1 MKIEVA
7 KIISEFGGELWE
19 EYSGRGMYGSTTA
32 AIEFDSES
40 DFYAALGEVMECDM
54 EDREEVAKYLRG
66 RVNIDNMGRGII
78 VY

>member
-1 MKIEVA
+1 MEINVA
-7 KIISEFGGELWE
+7 KIISEFGGELRD
-19 EYSGRGMYGSTTA
+19 EYSGRGMYGDKTA

-40 DFYAALGEVMECDM
+40 DFYSALAEVMECDI

-66 RVNIDNMGRGII
+66 RVNIDSMGRGII